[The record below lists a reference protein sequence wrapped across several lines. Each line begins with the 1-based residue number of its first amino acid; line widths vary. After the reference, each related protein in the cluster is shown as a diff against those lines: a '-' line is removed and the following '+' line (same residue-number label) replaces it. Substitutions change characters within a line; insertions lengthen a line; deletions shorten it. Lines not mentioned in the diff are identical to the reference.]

1 MVQLL
6 MDFAPRGE
14 PMDQA
19 FLAQYGLTEWDTSR
33 LIGDGWLRQLS
44 QDAYLLRGDSPT
56 VDGTIAFLARK
67 TPGLHVGGRA
77 ALDMQGIRYSLLARV
92 RINLWGDIPQLF
104 PTWASDLLLLT
115 YQHERLFDEQL
126 RADFALASLPARHPR
141 MPVSVPER
149 AVLEYLA
156 GSVQNETLRED
167 NANLVGMMRNLRLNV
182 LQQLV
187 DHCVRRDVVWALKF
201 LGEDEN
207 FTWAIRLEC

>member
-1 MVQLL
+1 

-14 PMDQA
+14 PMDET
-19 FLAQYGLTEWDTSR
+19 FLAQYGLTEDDTAR
-33 LIGDGWLRQLS
+33 LIDEGWLRYLS
-44 QDAYLLRGDSPT
+44 QGAYLLRGDSPT
-56 VDGTIAFLARK
+56 VDGTVAFFARK
-67 TPGLHVGGRA
+67 TPGLHVSGRA

-92 RINLWGDIPQLF
+92 RINLWGDTPQRF

-126 RADFALASLPARHPR
+126 RAGFAISILPARHPR

-156 GSVQNETLRED
+156 GSVQNEMLRED

-201 LGEDEN
+201 FGEDEN
-207 FTWAIRLEC
+207 FAWATKLEC